1 LPIKVNKDVNMGKNT
16 AQQNF
21 FEFLREKQKLS
32 KTFNKAEVI
41 KATNWKPDTFKTYFG
56 KGQIM
61 QFIVKL
67 AVDEFE
73 AINTLDIKFVEFK
86 KRLSQSK
93 HYQELGHK
101 CKSSL
106 AKALLKK
113 SRDNMMLALELYN
126 RPSLE
131 NKLDGFVVLFS
142 MSWEQLIKAMLIE
155 RDGEDSIYKPPS
167 KKGIRETIS
176 LRVSLDR
183 LFKGN
188 DSIRKNIEIIAD
200 WRDKAVHLLMPEL
213 QGLASRIFQSGVL
226 NYSAKFEQFS
236 DTPFFH
242 AQHSGMLSLV
252 GDFKLPPASVLK
264 TNYGLAADDI
274 LDLAMAAEEEIK
286 NSNDIEFA
294 IPINVSLVYA
304 KDGQT
309 IIANASG
316 NKEDL
321 QNLKNAL
328 IINKTVNAEESHPLT
343 QAKAIKAIKGALFEG
358 FEVGKLT
365 RCLVARKG
373 GEPDFNSNCFQA
385 CLLKLKWKIDNNDY
399 HFHQSIANRHIFSP
413 SAVSEIVKRVTQN
426 ESFLAE
432 AKASLNRARL

>member
-1 LPIKVNKDVNMGKNT
+1 MQNKDVNMGKNT
-16 AQQNF
+16 AQENF
-21 FEFLREKQKLS
+21 FEFLRGKQKTV
-32 KTFNKAEVI
+32 KKFNKAEVI

-56 KGQIM
+56 KGQIT
-61 QFIVKL
+61 QFVVKL
-67 AVDEFE
+67 ADDEFE
-73 AINTLDIKFVEFK
+73 AVNTLDIKFVEFK

-101 CKSSL
+101 CKSNL

-142 MSWEQLIKAMLIE
+142 MSWEQLIKAILIE
-155 RDGEDSIYKPPS
+155 RDGEASIYKPS
-167 KKGIRETIS
+167 AKKGIRETIS
-176 LRVSLDR
+176 LRVALDR
-183 LFKGN
+183 LFKGSH
-188 DSIRKNIEIIAD
+188 SIRKNIEIIAD

-213 QGLASRIFQSGVL
+213 QGLASRVFQSGVL
-226 NYSAKFEQFS
+226 NYSAKFEQFTE
-236 DTPFFH
+236 TPFLH

-252 GDFKLPPASVLK
+252 GDFKLPPASVLR

-274 LDLAMAAEEEIK
+274 LELAMAAEEDIK

-309 IIANASG
+309 IIANANG

-328 IINKTVNAEESHPLT
+328 IINKTVNPEESHPLT
-343 QAKAIKAIKGALFEG
+343 QDNAIKAIMAELEG
-358 FEVGKLT
+358 NFDETKLN
-365 RCLVARKG
+365 RCLIAKKSG
-373 GEPDFNSNCFQA
+373 KPNFNRNCFQS
-385 CLLKLKWKIDNNDY
+385 CLQKLKWKMDNNDY
-399 HFHQSIANRHIFSP
+399 HFYQSIADKHIFSP
-413 SAVSEIVKRVTQN
+413 LAVREMVKRVTEN
-426 ESFLAE
+426 ESFLSE
-432 AKASLNRARL
+432 AKASFNRK

>member
-1 LPIKVNKDVNMGKNT
+1 
-16 AQQNF
+16 
-21 FEFLREKQKLS
+21 
-32 KTFNKAEVI
+32 
-41 KATNWKPDTFKTYFG
+41 
-56 KGQIM
+56 
-61 QFIVKL
+61 
-67 AVDEFE
+67 
-73 AINTLDIKFVEFK
+73 
-86 KRLSQSK
+86 
-93 HYQELGHK
+93 
-101 CKSSL
+101 
-106 AKALLKK
+106 
-113 SRDNMMLALELYN
+113 MMLALELYN

-142 MSWEQLIKAMLIE
+142 MSWEQLIKAILIE
-155 RDGEDSIYKPPS
+155 RDGEDSIYKPSS
-167 KKGIRETIS
+167 KKGIKETIS
-176 LRVSLDR
+176 LRVSLER

-188 DSIRKNIEIIAD
+188 DSIRKNIEIITG

-264 TNYGLAADDI
+264 TNYGSAADDI
-274 LDLAMAAEEEIK
+274 LELAMAAEEEIK

-328 IINKTVNAEESHPLT
+328 IINKTVNPEESHPLT
-343 QAKAIKAIKGALFEG
+343 QVKAIKAINEELGYG
-358 FEVGKLT
+358 FDEIKLD
-365 RCLVARKG
+365 RCLVAKRSGK
-373 GEPDFNSNCFQA
+373 PYFNANCFQA
-385 CLLKLKWKIDNNDY
+385 CLQKLKWKRDNNDY
-399 HFHQSIANRHIFSP
+399 HYHQSIANRHIFSP
-413 SAVSEIVKRVTQN
+413 SAVSEIIKRITQN

-432 AKASLNRARL
+432 AKNSHNRK